1 MAVSSLRN
9 DAAERGTPMFDT
21 QSAVAPKP
29 RRRWYLS
36 PGLLL
41 ATPILLYLT
50 VFFLAPL
57 LLVVGLSFMPSES
70 TAFRIF
76 LDEEN
81 SASRTTDAT
90 SGVDPADQGNT
101 EERAGVTPDSG
112 AERQFDGG
120 QQGDADSQEPQQRR
134 LAFTLDNYR
143 RILAANYDR
152 PFLVSIQ
159 LAAMSTVILLFACY
173 PVAHGLAKTFGRLA
187 PVLTMFFVMPL
198 FVSETIRLYGWS
210 LFFLKGGILNGLAN
224 LLGFPFVELMYT
236 TPAIILGLVNIYL
249 PFMLFPLV
257 LGISLVDDALV
268 AAARDLG
275 ATWLRAFLKIQLP
288 LSMPGIVIGVL
299 LTFVLTLGSMSESQI
314 LGGQKVMMV
323 AHSIDFTF
331 SWQQDWPL
339 GAALSV
345 ILITLTLIAM
355 LWLLSRLDIDKL
367 FKRT

>member
-1 MAVSSLRN
+1 MAVSSLQN
-9 DAAERGTPMFDT
+9 DLAERGAALLGA
-21 QSAVAPKP
+21 QSAASPKH
-29 RRRWYLS
+29 RRRWRLN

-41 ATPILLYLT
+41 AAPLILYLS

-57 LLVVGLSFMPSES
+57 FLVVGLSFMPSES
-70 TAFRIF
+70 TEFRF
-76 LDEEN
+76 FRD
-81 SASRTTDAT
+81 
-90 SGVDPADQGNT
+90 
-101 EERAGVTPDSG
+101 
-112 AERQFDGG
+112 AERTESRPTEATLGIGMAGETSAEEGADSTQGS
-120 QQGDADSQEPQQRR
+120 GDAPRQ

-152 PFLVSIQ
+152 PFWISIK
-159 LAAMSTVILLFACY
+159 LAATSTIILLLLCY
-173 PVAHGLAKTFGRLA
+173 PVAHGLAKTFGRFA
-187 PVLTMFFVMPL
+187 PILTMFFVMPL

-224 LLGFPFVELMYT
+224 LLGVPFPELMYT
-236 TPAIILGLVNIYL
+236 TPVIVLGLVNIYL

-257 LGISLVDDALV
+257 LGVSLVDDALV

-275 ATWLRAFLKIQLP
+275 ASWLKAFLRIQLP
-288 LSMPGIVIGVL
+288 LSTPGIVIGVL

-345 ILITLTLIAM
+345 ILIALTLIAM
-355 LWLLSRLDIDKL
+355 LWLLSRLDVDKL
-367 FKRT
+367 FKRN

>member
-1 MAVSSLRN
+1 MAVSSLQSN
-9 DAAERGTPMFDT
+9 PAESGVSLFGA
-21 QSAVAPKP
+21 QSAAVPSR
-29 RRRWYLS
+29 RRRWRLS

-41 ATPILLYLT
+41 AAPIILYLSI
-50 VFFLAPL
+50 FFVAPL

-70 TAFRIF
+70 TEFRFF
-76 LDEEN
+76 LDE
-81 SASRTTDAT
+81 DGAT
-90 SGVDPADQGNT
+90 SRPTEVTLGIGMAAQKNAEEGVDTAPYG
-101 EERAGVTPDSG
+101 G
-112 AERQFDGG
+112 AERKFDDMGQGG
-120 QQGDADSQEPQQRR
+120 AEAPETKGRQI
-134 LAFTLDNYR
+134 AFTLDNYR

-152 PFLVSIQ
+152 PFWTSIK
-159 LAAMSTVILLFACY
+159 LAAMSTIILLLLCY

-210 LFFLKGGILNGLAN
+210 LFFLKGGILNGLAD
-224 LLGFPFVELMYT
+224 LLGIPFVEIMYT
-236 TPAIILGLVNIYL
+236 VPAIILGLVNIYL

-257 LGISLVDDALV
+257 LGITLVDDALV

-275 ATWLRAFLKIQLP
+275 ATRLKAFLRIQIP

-339 GAALSV
+339 GSALSV

-367 FKRT
+367 FKRS